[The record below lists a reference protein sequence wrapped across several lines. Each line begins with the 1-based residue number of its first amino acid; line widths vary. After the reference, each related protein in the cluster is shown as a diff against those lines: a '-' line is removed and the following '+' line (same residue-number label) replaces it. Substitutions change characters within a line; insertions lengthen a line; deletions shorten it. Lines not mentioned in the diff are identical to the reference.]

1 MEQLGAALLD
11 IVVLLVVVF
20 GGAAALF
27 ALAVWFGLFIVA
39 PRIRRALDRADADE
53 EEPGDRPD

>member
-27 ALAVWFGLFIVA
+27 ALAVWFGLSIVA